1 MVMRIPRT
9 GQDWTMAWVL
19 VVHFEVTVLLLLLPR
34 SMEELESAVE
44 AVEVVEAVQVRV
56 CGI

>member
-1 MVMRIPRT
+1 MRIPRT

-44 AVEVVEAVQVRV
+44 AVEAVEAVQVRV